1 LEIPTTIDSATEQ
14 IASAK
19 VKNIS
24 ASARNGESRGG
35 ESPSVTG
42 IGLGFTP
49 ARFMWPDQWKIF
61 LNLPVKNLP
70 GTNGL
75 CPDRTL
81 SISLAPAIRGAN

>member
-1 LEIPTTIDSATEQ
+1 MLFGGKTNNATDQ

-24 ASARNGESRGG
+24 ASAKNGESRGG

-49 ARFMWPDQWKIF
+49 SRFMRPDQWKIF
-61 LNLPVKNLP
+61 LKLPVKNLP
-70 GTNGL
+70 ESNGFL
-75 CPDRTL
+75 F
-81 SISLAPAIRGAN
+81 